1 MEKPEESELHGILT
15 AHAARYPRMRPADA
29 VKLLY
34 QQEFGGG
41 HLVTDPADSL
51 VRLRT
56 ERAAVKSDPSA
67 PLFEELGGGVVRVM
81 LEAQEEANYPLEQLN
96 RDFIRS
102 AELRTGDRE
111 RFRNKLRRRV
121 VRRCRTARNT
131 GKPIIRPTGCCCARA
146 HCPT

>member
-15 AHAARYPRMRPADA
+15 AHAARYPLMRPADA

-41 HLVTDPADSL
+41 HLVTDTADSL

-67 PLFEELGGGVVRVM
+67 LLFEELGGGVVPGHAGGPGGSE
-81 LEAQEEANYPLEQLN
+81 LPSGAAQPGFY
-96 RDFIRS
+96 S
-102 AELRTGDRE
+102 
-111 RFRNKLRRRV
+111 FR
-121 VRRCRTARNT
+121 
-131 GKPIIRPTGCCCARA
+131 RA
-146 HCPT
+146 AHRGPGALSE